1 MQPPQD
7 HFIAAATSRVRRSI
21 LWPAVILVV
30 SIIAWFMV
38 TSQKT
43 PSPDIPTPTHFSF
56 NRRAAFYHSEI
67 TPLIRTNTQANHEA
81 AQRCLARIDDAFAR
95 YRQGIKS
102 FSEDIT
108 SMGARFGILVRLP
121 SDWWYDD
128 GRLEQYVQ
136 DKFETHLFSEAQLN
150 NALTHALTIFR
161 DDLQANRN
169 QLLAL
174 TKVAIQDS
182 DFPGLSVPDD
192 HSFDSTVNRQFVEFA
207 TGRAQDSVYHGIATF
222 IASEVAVVAG
232 TQLLTRVVT
241 SIGTGTATS
250 VAAGGGAA
258 ASGAAAG
265 AGAGT
270 MAGPLGTAIGV
281 GVGIVVGVMVDW
293 WMTEQFQA
301 ELENDLQQY
310 LTKLRNGMIEGVNG
324 QPGLRQ
330 FLSTFNDDLSQAHR
344 ATMYHRL
351 VGEYS

>member
-1 MQPPQD
+1 MPPPQEQPM
-7 HFIAAATSRVRRSI
+7 AAASPCGRRSI
-21 LWPAVILVV
+21 LWPVVILVV
-30 SIIAWFMV
+30 SIIAWFIV

-43 PSPDIPTPTHFSF
+43 RSSDLPAPTHVSF
-56 NRRAAFYHSEI
+56 DRRAVFYHSEI
-67 TPLIRTNTQANHEA
+67 TPLIRTNAQANHEA

-95 YRQGIKS
+95 YRQGIKP

-136 DKFETHLFSEAQLN
+136 DKFATHLFSEAQLN
-150 NALTHALTIFR
+150 HALTHALTIFR
-161 DDLQANRN
+161 DDLRANRN

-174 TKVAIQDS
+174 TKAAIQDS
-182 DFPGLSVPDD
+182 DFPGLSVPDN
-192 HSFDSTVNRQFVEFA
+192 HAFDSAVHRQFVEFA

-222 IASEVAVVAG
+222 IASEVAAVAG
-232 TQLLTRVVT
+232 TQLLTRVVA

-250 VAAGGGAA
+250 VAAGSGAA

-310 LTKLRNGMIEGVNG
+310 LTKLRHGMIEGVNG

-330 FLSTFNDDLSQAHR
+330 FLSTFNDNLSQVHR

>member
-1 MQPPQD
+1 MQPPQEQP
-7 HFIAAATSRVRRSI
+7 IAAASPRTWRSI
-21 LWPAVILVV
+21 QWPLVILV
-30 SIIAWFMV
+30 ITTIAWFMV
-38 TSQKT
+38 TSQKMS
-43 PSPDIPTPTHFSF
+43 SPDLRTPTPISF
-56 NRRAAFYHSEI
+56 DRRAAFYHSEI
-67 TPLIRTNTQANHEA
+67 APLIRSNSQANHEA

-95 YRQGIKS
+95 YRQGITP

-136 DKFETHLFSEAQLN
+136 DKFETHLFSETQLTN
-150 NALTHALTIFR
+150 TLTHALTLFR

-182 DFPGLSVPDD
+182 DFPSLAVLDD
-192 HSFDSTVNRQFVEFA
+192 HAFGSTINRQLVEFA
-207 TGRAQDSVYHGIATF
+207 TGQAQDSVYHGIVTF
-222 IASEVAVVAG
+222 IASEVAAVAG
-232 TQLLTRVVT
+232 TQLLTQVVA

-258 ASGAAAG
+258 ASGVAAG
-265 AGAGT
+265 AGTGT

-310 LTKLRNGMIEGVNG
+310 LAKLRNGMIEGVNG

-330 FLSTFNDDLSQAHR
+330 FLSTFNDDLSQIHG

-351 VGEYS
+351 VGENS

>member
-1 MQPPQD
+1 MQPPQEQPM
-7 HFIAAATSRVRRSI
+7 AAASPRVRRSI

-30 SIIAWFMV
+30 AILAWFMV
-38 TSQKT
+38 TFQKT
-43 PSPDIPTPTHFSF
+43 PSPDLPTPTPVSF
-56 NRRAAFYHSEI
+56 DRRAAFYHSEI
-67 TPLIRTNTQANHEA
+67 TPLIRSNAQANHEA
-81 AQRCLARIDDAFAR
+81 AQRCLARIDDTFAR
-95 YRQGIKS
+95 YRQGIKP

-108 SMGARFGILVRLP
+108 SLGARFGILVRLP

-136 DKFETHLFSEAQLN
+136 HKFETHLFSEAQLN
-150 NALTHALTIFR
+150 NVLTHALTLFR
-161 DDLQANRN
+161 DDLRANRN

-174 TKVAIQDS
+174 TKAAIQDS
-182 DFPGLSVPDD
+182 DFPGLSVPDY
-192 HSFDSTVNRQFVEFA
+192 HAFDSTVNRQFVEFA

-222 IASEVAVVAG
+222 IASEVAAVAG
-232 TQLLTRVVT
+232 TQLLTPVVA
-241 SIGTGTATS
+241 SIGTGAATS
-250 VAAGGGAA
+250 GATGGGAV

-281 GVGIVVGVMVDW
+281 GAGMVVGVMVDW

-330 FLSTFNDDLSQAHR
+330 FLSTFNEDLIQMHR

-351 VGEYS
+351 VGDYS